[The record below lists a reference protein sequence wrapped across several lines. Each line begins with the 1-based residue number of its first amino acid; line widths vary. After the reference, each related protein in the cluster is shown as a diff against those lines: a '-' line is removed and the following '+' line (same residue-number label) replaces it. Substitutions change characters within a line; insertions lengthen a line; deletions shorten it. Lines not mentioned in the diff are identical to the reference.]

1 MKIFLLIK
9 HGITINQL
17 ENIYR
22 NTINKLQFL
31 IILIYIYIYIYFI
44 QYLVFFIISNYINW
58 III

>member
-1 MKIFLLIK
+1 MKKKLLIK

-31 IILIYIYIYIYFI
+31 IILIYIYIYIYI
-44 QYLVFFIISNYINW
+44 LSSIWFFS
-58 III
+58 

>member
-1 MKIFLLIK
+1 MKKNLLIK

-31 IILIYIYIYIYFI
+31 IILIYIYIYIFYP
-44 QYLVFFIISNYINW
+44 VFGFFHN
-58 III
+58 